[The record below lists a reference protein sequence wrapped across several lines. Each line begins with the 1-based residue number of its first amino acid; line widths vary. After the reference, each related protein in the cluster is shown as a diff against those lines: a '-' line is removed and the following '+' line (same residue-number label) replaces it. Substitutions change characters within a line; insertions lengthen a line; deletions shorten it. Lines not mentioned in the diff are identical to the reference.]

1 MAIHRLLQ
9 NSAFAPEDIIPLVA
23 AYEDCL
29 RILKL
34 SDRSDPITEMAQT
47 GIRDS
52 VQLGRLALEEIGISG
67 SGWARAFNARAWCA
81 AEAPMS
87 FCGAASVRTAPP
99 AAIARA
105 VMRNGQ
111 PHEVR
116 LSASGACARLFA

>member
-9 NSAFAPEDIIPLVA
+9 NSAFAPEDIVPLVT

-34 SDRSDPITEMAQT
+34 SDRSDPITEMVAKKIIEIAQT

-67 SGWARAFNARAWCA
+67 SG
-81 AEAPMS
+81 
-87 FCGAASVRTAPP
+87 
-99 AAIARA
+99 
-105 VMRNGQ
+105 
-111 PHEVR
+111 
-116 LSASGACARLFA
+116 